1 VNQEEFAT
9 KFQSLTPKP
18 RSVLALILLG
28 RSDEEIAAELD
39 MSAATVRKH
48 IQNLCDRFELKR
60 KINGLRRNRRED
72 LINLTIAYQSE
83 IVGSRTESFKLEESD
98 TEHFRTETGAGRPLA
113 IAPLQPST
121 LSEMPTRQS
130 QDWGEAVDV
139 SVFFG
144 RTEELDKLEKW
155 IVKDRCRL
163 IAVLGMGGIGK
174 TSLSV
179 KLAQQIAAE
188 FETVIWRSLRN
199 APVLENVLT
208 DLLNVLLNKS
218 ETKADLSRLIDHL
231 KQHRCLIVLD
241 NVETILQ
248 SGEGTLRDRVG
259 RYREG
264 YETYGELFRQLGEVQ
279 HQSCLI
285 LTSREKPK
293 EIASLE
299 GKTLPVRSL
308 QLAGL
313 KETEGQQ
320 VLKAKGFSGSEARW
334 AVLINRYAG
343 NPLAL
348 KIVATA
354 IHDLFDG
361 NIDNFLEQV
370 EQGTAVFGEIRDL
383 LDQQLSRIS
392 NLEQEVMYWLA
403 INREPISITELRD
416 DVVAPISL
424 TELLEVLESLN
435 RRSLIEKNLASFTQ
449 QPVVMEYVTEQIIEQ
464 AYQEIDTC
472 KIALL
477 NSHALIKARA
487 KDYIRNTQINLILKP
502 IIHRLKATLGS
513 DKTIEDRLVK
523 ILSHL
528 QIESPLKP
536 GYVSGN
542 ILNLLVQL
550 KQHLQNYDF
559 SDLTIWQAYLQ
570 GINLHRVN
578 FTNSNLEKSVFSDTF
593 GSILSVAFSPD
604 GKLLV
609 TGDANGEVRLW
620 RVMDGEQLLTY
631 GEHTGWVRS
640 VSFSPDGQRLASG
653 SDDKTLKL
661 WEVSTGKCLQTIEGH
676 TSGIQSVAFSP
687 DGSTLASG
695 SSDQTIKLWSAET
708 GQCQEILLAHTD
720 WVRSVCFSADGRL
733 LASGGSDRTVR
744 LWEVSTGQC
753 VNIFYGHTRSIRAV
767 SFSPD
772 GRLLASGSSD
782 HTVKLWDVAQGTELN
797 SLFGHAGR
805 VWSVAF
811 SPDSQMLISGSDD
824 QTVRLWDIKTGQCL
838 ETLQGHTSRVWSVA
852 FSADGRTLASGS
864 DDQTVRLW
872 DSTTGQQLETLQG
885 YTRSLRSVAF
895 APGSTAQILGSS
907 LTIDEGAIAPS
918 PSPELKGRILA
929 SGSDDHKVRL
939 WDVYSGRCL
948 KAFQGHASRVWSVAF
963 SPDGKTLAS
972 GSDDQTVRLWDVGT
986 GKCLHVLS
994 GHTNWIRA
1002 IAFHP
1007 SGQLLASGSDDQ
1019 KIRLWEVSSGECLT
1033 TLRGHTN
1040 WVWSVAFSPDGQLLA
1055 SGGNDQTVR
1064 LWDVNSRQCV
1074 KVLQG
1079 HTDWVRCVAFMPHSQ
1094 SLILASSSN
1103 DQTVRLWDVH
1113 TGRCLSILQEHTNR
1127 VRSIAFSQ
1135 DGQILACGGED
1146 NSIGL
1151 WDIKTGHCI
1160 KTLQGH
1166 TDWVRTVA
1174 FSLHGNIL
1182 ASGGKDETI
1191 ALWDVETGDRLQTL
1205 KTEKPYEGTNITG
1218 VTGLS
1223 ETQKATLIALGA
1235 VIQ

>member
-1 VNQEEFAT
+1 MNKDEFTT

-18 RSVLALILLG
+18 RSVLALILSG
-28 RSDEEIAAELD
+28 RSDEEIASELE
-39 MSAATVRKH
+39 MSTATVRKH
-48 IQNLCDRFELKR
+48 IQNLCDHFGLKR

-72 LINLTIAYQSE
+72 LISLTAPYQSE
-83 IVGSRTESFKLEESD
+83 IVDSKTGSSKLKSQ
-98 TEHFRTETGAGRPLA
+98 TA
-113 IAPLQPST
+113 IAPSPLPLTQT
-121 LSEMPTRQS
+121 AVEAH

-144 RTEELDKLEKW
+144 RTEELEKLEKW

-163 IAVLGMGGIGK
+163 VALLGMGGIGK

-188 FETVIWRSLRN
+188 FEMVIWRSLRN

-218 ETKADLSRLIDHL
+218 EIKADLSRLIDHL

-264 YETYGELFRQLGEVQ
+264 YESYGELFRQLGEVQ

-293 EIASLE
+293 EIALLE
-299 GKTLPVRSL
+299 GKTLPIRSL
-308 QLAGL
+308 QLTGL
-313 KETEGQQ
+313 KAQEGQQ
-320 VLKAKGFSGSEARW
+320 VLKAKGFSGSEDRW
-334 AVLINRYAG
+334 KILIDRYAG

-361 NIDNFLEQV
+361 NIDNFLKQV
-370 EQGTAVFGEIRDL
+370 ERGTAVFGEIRDL
-383 LDQQLSRIS
+383 LDQQLVRIS

-403 INREPISITELRD
+403 INREPISLTELRD

-449 QPVVMEYVTEQIIEQ
+449 QPVVMEYVTEQIVERV
-464 AYQEIDTC
+464 YKEIYTC
-472 KIALL
+472 EIALI
-477 NSHALIKARA
+477 NSHALIKAQA
-487 KDYIRNTQINLILKP
+487 KDYIRNAQINLILKP
-502 IIHRLKATLGS
+502 IIARLKITLGS
-513 DKTIEDRLVK
+513 DKAIEDRLIQ
-523 ILSHL
+523 ILSKI
-528 QIESPLKP
+528 QAEFPLKP
-536 GYVSGN
+536 GYTSGN

-550 KQHLQNYDF
+550 KTHLQDYDF
-559 SDLTIWQAYLQ
+559 SNLTIWQAYFQ

-604 GKLLV
+604 GTLLA

-620 RVMDGEQLLTY
+620 RVMDGEQLLTF

-640 VSFSPDGQRLASG
+640 VSFSPDGRRLASG

-661 WEVSTGKCLQTIEGH
+661 WDVSTGKCLWTIEGH

-695 SSDQTIKLWSAET
+695 SSDQTIKLWRVET
-708 GQCQEILLAHTD
+708 GECTETLLAHTD
-720 WVRSVCFSADGRL
+720 WVRSVSFSANGRF
-733 LASGGSDRTVR
+733 LASGSSDKTVR
-744 LWEVSTGQC
+744 LWEVNTGQC
-753 VNIFYGHTRSIRAV
+753 INIFYGHTRSIRAV

-772 GRLLASGSSD
+772 GHFLASGSSD
-782 HTVKLWDVAQGTELN
+782 QSVRLWDIAQGIELN
-797 SLFGHAGR
+797 SLVGHSGR

-824 QTVRLWDIKTGQCL
+824 QTVRLWNVKTGQCL
-838 ETLQGHTSRVWSVA
+838 ETLQGHASRVWSVA

-872 DSTTGQQLETLQG
+872 DATTGQQLETLQG

-895 APGSTAQILGSS
+895 APDNTAQILLGA
-907 LTIDEGAIAPS
+907 LALGEGAIAS
-918 PSPELKGRILA
+918 PSNKLKGQILA

-939 WDVYSGRCL
+939 WDAHSGKCL
-948 KAFQGHASRVWSVAF
+948 KALYGHASRVWSVAF

-986 GKCLHVLS
+986 GKCLHVLQ
-994 GHTNWIRA
+994 GHTNWIRT

-1007 SGQLLASGSDDQ
+1007 NGQILASGSDDQ
-1019 KIRLWEVSSGECLT
+1019 KIRLWDVNSGECLT

-1040 WVWSVAFSPDGQLLA
+1040 WVWSVAFSPDGQILA

-1064 LWDVNSRQCV
+1064 LWNVNSRQCV

-1079 HTDWVRCVAFMPHSQ
+1079 HTDWVRCVAFMPQPQSGQ
-1094 SLILASSSN
+1094 NNSSSSLILASSSN
-1103 DQTVRLWDVH
+1103 DQTVRLWDIS
-1113 TGRCLSILQEHTNR
+1113 TGRCLSILQEHTSR
-1127 VRSIAFSQ
+1127 IRSIAFSQ
-1135 DGQILACGGED
+1135 EGHILACGGED

-1151 WDIKTGHCI
+1151 WEIKAGQCI
-1160 KTLQGH
+1160 RTLQGH

-1174 FSLHGNIL
+1174 FSLYGNIL

-1191 ALWDVETGDRLQTL
+1191 ALWDIETGDRLQTL

-1223 ETQKATLIALGA
+1223 ETQKATLMALGA
-1235 VIQ
+1235 IVKS

>member
-1 VNQEEFAT
+1 M
-9 KFQSLTPKP
+9 
-18 RSVLALILLG
+18 ALILLG
-28 RSDEEIAAELD
+28 QSDEEIASQLE

-48 IQNLCDRFELKR
+48 IQNLCDHFGLKR

-72 LINLTIAYQSE
+72 LISLTALYQSE
-83 IVGSRTESFKLEESD
+83 IVDSKAGSFKVES
-98 TEHFRTETGAGRPLA
+98 EMA
-113 IAPLQPST
+113 IAPSFPLAQALEPH
-121 LSEMPTRQS
+121 

-155 IVKDRCRL
+155 IVEDRCRL
-163 IAVLGMGGIGK
+163 VALLGMGGIGK

-218 ETKADLSRLIDHL
+218 EAKADLPQLIDHL

-241 NVETILQ
+241 NIETILQ
-248 SGEGTLRDRVG
+248 SGKGTLRDRVG

-264 YETYGELFRQLGEVQ
+264 YESYGELFRQLGEVQ

-293 EIASLE
+293 EIALLE
-299 GKTLPVRSL
+299 GKTLPIRSL

-320 VLKAKGFSGSEARW
+320 VLKAKGFSGSEDRW
-334 AVLINRYAG
+334 TILINRYAG

-370 EQGTAVFGEIRDL
+370 ERDTAVFGEIRDL
-383 LDQQLSRIS
+383 LDQQLVRIS

-403 INREPISITELRD
+403 INREPISLAELRD

-449 QPVVMEYVTEQIIEQ
+449 QPVVMEYVTEQIIERIH
-464 AYQEIDTC
+464 QEIYTC
-472 KIALL
+472 EIALL
-477 NSHALIKARA
+477 NSHALIKAQA

-502 IIHRLKATLGS
+502 IIERLKVTLGS
-513 DKTIEDRLVK
+513 DKAIEDRLIK
-523 ILSHL
+523 ILSTI
-528 QIESPLKP
+528 QTESPLKP
-536 GYVSGN
+536 GYASGN
-542 ILNLLVQL
+542 ILNFLVQL
-550 KQHLQNYDF
+550 KTHLQGYDF
-559 SDLTIWQAYLQ
+559 SNLTIWQAYFQ
-570 GINLHRVN
+570 GINLHWVN
-578 FTNSNLEKSVFSDTF
+578 FTNSNLERSVFSDTF

-604 GKLLV
+604 GTLLA

-620 RVMDGEQLLTY
+620 RVMDGEQLLTF

-661 WEVSTGKCLQTIEGH
+661 WDVGTGKCLRTIEGH
-676 TSGIQSVAFSP
+676 VSGIQSIAFSP

-695 SSDQTIKLWSAET
+695 SSDQTIKLWRVET
-708 GQCQEILLAHTD
+708 GECTETLLAHTD
-720 WVRSVCFSADGRL
+720 WVRSVSFSADGRF
-733 LASGGSDRTVR
+733 LASGSSDRTVR

-753 VNIFYGHTRSIRAV
+753 VSIFYGHTRSIRAV

-772 GRLLASGSSD
+772 GCFLASGSSD
-782 HTVKLWDVAQGTELN
+782 HTVRLWDITQGTELN
-797 SLFGHAGR
+797 SLLGHKER

-824 QTVRLWDIKTGQCL
+824 QTVRLWDVKTGKCR
-838 ETLQGHTSRVWSVA
+838 ETLRGHSSRVWSVA
-852 FSADGRTLASGS
+852 FSADGQTLASGS

-872 DSTTGQQLETLQG
+872 DATTGQQLETLQG

-895 APGSTAQILGSS
+895 APADTAQILLGS
-907 LTIDEGAIAPS
+907 LVTNGGAIAS
-918 PSPELKGRILA
+918 PSNKLKGQILA

-939 WDVYSGRCL
+939 WDAHSGKCL
-948 KAFQGHASRVWSVAF
+948 KALYGHTSRVWSVAF
-963 SPDGKTLAS
+963 SLDGKILAS
-972 GSDDQTVRLWDVGT
+972 GSDDQTVRLWDVST
-986 GKCLHVLS
+986 GQCLHVLP
-994 GHTNWIRA
+994 GHTNWIRT

-1007 SGQLLASGSDDQ
+1007 NGQILASGSDDQ
-1019 KIRLWEVSSGECLT
+1019 RIRLWEVSSGECLT

-1040 WVWSVAFSPDGQLLA
+1040 WVWSVAFSPDGQILA

-1064 LWDVNSRQCV
+1064 LWNVNSRQCI
-1074 KVLQG
+1074 KVLHG
-1079 HTDWVRCVAFMPHSQ
+1079 HTDWVRCVAFVPYAQNGSQ
-1094 SLILASSSN
+1094 NNGSNSLILASSSN

-1113 TGRCLSILQEHTNR
+1113 TGRCLSILQESRSR

-1151 WDIKTGHCI
+1151 WDIQAKQCI

-1174 FSLHGNIL
+1174 FSLYGNVL

-1191 ALWDVETGDRLQTL
+1191 ALWDIETGDRLQTL
-1205 KTEKPYEGTNITG
+1205 KTDKPYEGTNITG
-1218 VTGLS
+1218 ATGLS
-1223 ETQKATLIALGA
+1223 ETQKATLMALGA
-1235 VIQ
+1235 IVKP